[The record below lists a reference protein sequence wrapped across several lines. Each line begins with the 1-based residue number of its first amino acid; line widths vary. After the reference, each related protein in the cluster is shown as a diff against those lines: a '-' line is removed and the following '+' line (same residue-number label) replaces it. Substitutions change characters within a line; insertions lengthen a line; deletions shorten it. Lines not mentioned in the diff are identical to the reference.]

1 LRQGTERIAVM
12 RRCVAAAGCRPAF
25 KPPQSIARTPRSHPS
40 APRIIRAFL
49 VEEAK
54 VVKLVLKAAAAKK

>member
-1 LRQGTERIAVM
+1 M
-12 RRCVAAAGCRPAF
+12 RRCIAAAGRRPAF
-25 KPPQSIARTPRSHPS
+25 KPPQSTALQSRTPRSHPS